1 MPVFSGNTSG
11 SVASIA
17 KDIPS
22 KLLSYSLVNQTAGA
36 ITVTVTIIP
45 NGGSPVDIWSGSIA
59 ANATQSDDKQV
70 ILLNGYQLLITTS
83 GSVDYYFSYE

>member
-11 SVASIA
+11 SIASIA

-22 KLLSYSLVNQTAGA
+22 KLLSYSLVNQTAGS
-36 ITVTVTIIP
+36 ITVTVTVIP

>member
-11 SVASIA
+11 SIASIA

-22 KLLSYSLVNQTAGA
+22 KLLSYSLVNQTAGS
-36 ITVTVTIIP
+36 ITVTITVIP
-45 NGGSPVDIWSGSIA
+45 NGGTPVDIWSGSIA

>member
-11 SVASIA
+11 SIASIA

-22 KLLSYSLVNQTAGA
+22 KILSYSLVNQTAGA

>member
-11 SVASIA
+11 SIASIA

-36 ITVTVTIIP
+36 ITVTITVIP

>member
-11 SVASIA
+11 SIASIA
-17 KDIPS
+17 KQIPA
-22 KLLSYSLVNQTAGA
+22 KLLSYSLVNQTAGS

-45 NGGSPVDIWSGSIA
+45 DGGTPVDVWSGAIA
-59 ANATQSDDKQV
+59 ANATQSDDKRL
-70 ILLNGYQLLITTS
+70 ILLKGYQILITTT

>member
-1 MPVFSGNTSG
+1 MPVFYGNTSG
-11 SVASIA
+11 SIASIA

-22 KLLSYSLVNQTAGA
+22 KLLSYSLVNQTAGS
-36 ITVTVTIIP
+36 ITVTVTVIP

>member
-22 KLLSYSLVNQTAGA
+22 KILSYSLVNQTAGA

>member
-11 SVASIA
+11 SIASIA

-22 KLLSYSLVNQTAGA
+22 KLLSYSLVNQTAGS
-36 ITVTVTIIP
+36 ITVTVTVIP

-70 ILLNGYQLLITTS
+70 ILLNGYRLLITTS

>member
-1 MPVFSGNTSG
+1 MPVFYGNTSG
-11 SVASIA
+11 SIASIA

-22 KLLSYSLVNQTAGA
+22 KLLSYSLVNQTAGS
-36 ITVTVTIIP
+36 ITVTVTVIP

-59 ANATQSDDKQV
+59 ANATQSDDKQL
-70 ILLNGYQLLITTS
+70 ILLKGYQILITTT

>member
-11 SVASIA
+11 SIASVAKQIQA
-17 KDIPS
+17 
-22 KLLSYSLVNQTAGA
+22 KLLSYSLVNQTAGS

-45 NGGSPVDIWSGSIA
+45 DGGTPVDIWSGAIA
-59 ANATQSDDKQV
+59 ANATQSDDKQL
-70 ILLNGYQLLITTS
+70 ILLKGYQILITTT